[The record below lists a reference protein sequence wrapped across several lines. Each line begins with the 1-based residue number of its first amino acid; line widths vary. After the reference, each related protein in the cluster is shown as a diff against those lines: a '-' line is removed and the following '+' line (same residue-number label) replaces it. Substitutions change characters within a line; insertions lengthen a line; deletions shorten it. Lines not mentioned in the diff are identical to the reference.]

1 MSSSC
6 MISNDLRINN
16 INPFLNDMPG
26 TWNDPYTYNVSDTI
40 HKEAPAQ
47 WDNTEPSPLCE
58 VALTAG
64 DNTLSMCRPR
74 EPNCPM
80 ERFQEPRRLYDPGMW
95 TYYNADQEKKTKNNY
110 QDQILLIILIISI
123 IIVFLVNQG

>member
-1 MSSSC
+1 

-16 INPFLNDMPG
+16 INPFLKDMPG
-26 TWNDPYTYNVSDTI
+26 TWSDPYTYNVSDTI

-64 DNTLSMCRPR
+64 DNTISMCRPR

-95 TYYNADQEKKTKNNY
+95 EYYSKEKKSSANGWFNWN
-110 QDQILLIILIISI
+110 QDNLFLMVLIVSI